1 MRIRPSA
8 AGSLAVALLLACL
21 AAVAGGQAAGER
33 AGVVHVEP
41 SRYAPVVV
49 IEEFGER
56 CIAFGS
62 SPSGSRQTCVDL
74 DDPKA
79 LVFSYTRMML
89 GALYLQPQ
97 PARVLVIGLGGGT
110 LPTVLAELLPQA
122 QIDTVEI
129 DPAVVRVAEAWF
141 GFRQGPRQRVHL
153 QDGRAFVEAA
163 ARAGRRYDLVMLDA
177 YGPDYIPRHLMT
189 REFLQQ
195 VKAILAPSAVV
206 AANTFTASDMYAR
219 ESATYAEVFGPFFNL
234 RANNR
239 VILAVNGTL
248 PDDDAVRANARAL
261 APRLRPYRVDVEREL
276 LRFSRDRDWPGDAL
290 PLVD

>member
-1 MRIRPSA
+1 MRPSA
-8 AGSLAVALLLACL
+8 AGSLAVVLLLACL

-62 SPSGSRQTCVDL
+62 SASGSRQTCVDL

-122 QIDTVEI
+122 QIIFVSAYLSLAI
-129 DPAVVRVAEAWF
+129 DIFDA
-141 GFRQGPRQRVHL
+141 
-153 QDGRAFVEAA
+153 
-163 ARAGRRYDLVMLDA
+163 AGR
-177 YGPDYIPRHLMT
+177 YGM
-189 REFLQQ
+189 F
-195 VKAILAPSAVV
+195 
-206 AANTFTASDMYAR
+206 
-219 ESATYAEVFGPFFNL
+219 
-234 RANNR
+234 
-239 VILAVNGTL
+239 
-248 PDDDAVRANARAL
+248 AVRTCNYRNNIFLSGL
-261 APRLRPYRVDVEREL
+261 AIVDCYSIASRQDNVVCSNRPRMNINCRRC
-276 LRFSRDRDWPGDAL
+276 SHHGKSK
-290 PLVD
+290 